1 MFRHPRF
8 RSIIAMLLAF
18 CLASASLWS
27 YGAEATADA
36 LSDEIAHFFPSQGE
50 LPDPG
55 LADQHCNQGCHAQSH
70 LTGAV
75 YSPAAFSPIHFTPQ
89 EHTRVPGRARIPTRP
104 SEGPYRP
111 PRTVFQ
117 A

>member
-36 LSDEIAHFFPSQGE
+36 LSDEIAHFFPPRVNCLIRVWPTSI
-50 LPDPG
+50 
-55 LADQHCNQGCHAQSH
+55 AIR
-70 LTGAV
+70 
-75 YSPAAFSPIHFTPQ
+75 AATHNPI
-89 EHTRVPGRARIPTRP
+89 
-104 SEGPYRP
+104 
-111 PRTVFQ
+111 
-117 A
+117 